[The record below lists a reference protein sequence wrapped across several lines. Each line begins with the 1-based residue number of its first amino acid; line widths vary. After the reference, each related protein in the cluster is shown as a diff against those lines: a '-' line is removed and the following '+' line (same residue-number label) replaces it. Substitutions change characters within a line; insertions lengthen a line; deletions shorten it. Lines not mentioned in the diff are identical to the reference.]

1 MKPAGHH
8 ADALVTA
15 FCPVIAVA
23 MSSRKVLVVDRVGAL
38 CCKLR
43 ALELQDWD
51 FLEVSSLD
59 AARRALASSGA
70 SLGLVVFD
78 SASSWAEREME
89 TLISRHDIEWIAVLG
104 EGLLR
109 TGAFPAGI
117 LRQFHDFH
125 SMPIDRERLQFSLGH
140 AYGKVQFCTREN
152 EAPHVSGRYGMT
164 GSSPKMLQL
173 YRQLDKVVTVDAPV
187 LIGGESGS
195 GKELVAHAIH
205 QNSARARSPFIAMN
219 CGAIAPTLI
228 HSELF
233 GYERGA
239 FTGANQRKVGN
250 IEAANG
256 GVLFLDEIGDLPLD
270 LQASFL
276 RFLQEKVITRVGA
289 TERVKVDVRVIAAT
303 HVDLARAVLEGRFRQ
318 DLYYRLNVLHL
329 HVPPLRERKEDIP
342 RLADAIFADNR
353 HQKSSQVKGF
363 SSEAIRA
370 MVDHPWPGN
379 VRELINRVQ
388 QAMIMSEHKLIT
400 AADLGLSVADAE
412 TAAPTLEELR
422 SSIEREVIETSLRR
436 HRNNVSETARQL
448 GISRVTLY
456 RMIDRLKIIL

>member
-109 TGAFPAGI
+109 TGAFPAGL

-152 EAPHVSGRYGMT
+152 EAPHVSGR
-164 GSSPKMLQL
+164 
-173 YRQLDKVVTVDAPV
+173 
-187 LIGGESGS
+187 
-195 GKELVAHAIH
+195 
-205 QNSARARSPFIAMN
+205 
-219 CGAIAPTLI
+219 
-228 HSELF
+228 
-233 GYERGA
+233 
-239 FTGANQRKVGN
+239 
-250 IEAANG
+250 
-256 GVLFLDEIGDLPLD
+256 
-270 LQASFL
+270 
-276 RFLQEKVITRVGA
+276 
-289 TERVKVDVRVIAAT
+289 
-303 HVDLARAVLEGRFRQ
+303 
-318 DLYYRLNVLHL
+318 
-329 HVPPLRERKEDIP
+329 
-342 RLADAIFADNR
+342 
-353 HQKSSQVKGF
+353 
-363 SSEAIRA
+363 
-370 MVDHPWPGN
+370 
-379 VRELINRVQ
+379 
-388 QAMIMSEHKLIT
+388 
-400 AADLGLSVADAE
+400 
-412 TAAPTLEELR
+412 
-422 SSIEREVIETSLRR
+422 
-436 HRNNVSETARQL
+436 
-448 GISRVTLY
+448 
-456 RMIDRLKIIL
+456 

>member
-1 MKPAGHH
+1 
-8 ADALVTA
+8 
-15 FCPVIAVA
+15 
-23 MSSRKVLVVDRVGAL
+23 
-38 CCKLR
+38 
-43 ALELQDWD
+43 
-51 FLEVSSLD
+51 
-59 AARRALASSGA
+59 
-70 SLGLVVFD
+70 
-78 SASSWAEREME
+78 
-89 TLISRHDIEWIAVLG
+89 
-104 EGLLR
+104 
-109 TGAFPAGI
+109 
-117 LRQFHDFH
+117 
-125 SMPIDRERLQFSLGH
+125 
-140 AYGKVQFCTREN
+140 
-152 EAPHVSGRYGMT
+152 
-164 GSSPKMLQL
+164 MLQL
-173 YRQLDKVVTVDAPV
+173 YRQLEKVVTVDAPV

-205 QNSARARSPFIAMN
+205 QHSARGRGPFIAMN
-219 CGAIAPTLI
+219 CGAIASSLI

-239 FTGANQRKVGN
+239 FTGANQRKVGT
-250 IEAANG
+250 IEAASG

-276 RFLQEKVITRVGA
+276 RFLQEKVITRVGS

-303 HVDLARAVLEGRFRQ
+303 YVDLARAVLEGKFRQ

-400 AADLGLSVADAE
+400 AADLGLSVADAA